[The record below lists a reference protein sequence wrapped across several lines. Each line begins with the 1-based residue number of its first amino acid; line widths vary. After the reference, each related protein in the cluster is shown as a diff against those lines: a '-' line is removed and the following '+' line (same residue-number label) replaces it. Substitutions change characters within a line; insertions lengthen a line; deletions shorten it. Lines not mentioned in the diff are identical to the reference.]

1 MLESRAAAVG
11 VVAARARRGGPS
23 EDLRK
28 EHEVAH
34 KPLRTG
40 ARVAVAVMIVA
51 VAGGCASRKDRE
63 ARRHGSGTIPLDRSV
78 ITGFTPDATA
88 GARPR
93 AAWTSPYAAA
103 PAPAVTTTPRFA
115 PVDATDSAAGSV
127 IYAGAAPMPIP
138 AAQAAQPYAAP
149 AAAGGGARYTVVKGD
164 TLFGIART
172 RYGSGGQW
180 QRIAAA
186 NPGLSPETLKAGST
200 IVVP

>member
-1 MLESRAAAVG
+1 M
-11 VVAARARRGGPS
+11 
-23 EDLRK
+23 
-28 EHEVAH
+28 AH

-40 ARVAVAVMIVA
+40 ARVAVAVVVMA

-63 ARRHGSGTIPLDRSV
+63 AQARRHGTIPLDRSV
-78 ITGFTPDATA
+78 ITGFTPEATA

-93 AAWTSPYAAA
+93 PAWTSPYVATVPT
-103 PAPAVTTTPRFA
+103 PAPVVTTTPRFA

-127 IYAGAAPMPIP
+127 IYAGAAPMPAAAPP
-138 AAQAAQPYAAP
+138 ARPYAPQGAAP
-149 AAAGGGARYTVVKGD
+149 SGSGGTWYTVAKGD